1 MKCFLCSVSCA
12 VFPVQCLLCSVY
24 CAVFPVQCFLCSV
37 YCAVFPMQ
45 WSHLNQSSLSF
56 PAAVSVS
63 GVLNR
68 VSVTEHK
75 KLLST
80 NDALL
85 KVRFYVVFVFVGACS
100 STVLYLYLYLK
111 MMILVSINDVQSV

>member
-1 MKCFLCSVSCA
+1 
-12 VFPVQCLLCSVY
+12 
-24 CAVFPVQCFLCSV
+24 
-37 YCAVFPMQ
+37 MQ

-100 STVLYLYLYLK
+100 STVLDLYLK